1 LSGQGRRG
9 TGGGGGGGDDRAAVR
24 AGRWT
29 VEIAR
34 PDKVL
39 FPDDGITKLDLA
51 EYYAGVA
58 PAMLPHVRGRPVAME
73 RYPDG
78 LNGQRFYQKNV
89 NGSVP
94 HWVHTAPVG
103 KQRGFLTQIV
113 CDNAA
118 TLVYL
123 ADQACITPHVWLSR
137 VDRPDHPDQM
147 IFDLDPLEG
156 QFAQARRA
164 ALTLKGLLEDL
175 GLPAFPKTTGGK
187 GIHVMVPVDR
197 RADFDSV
204 REFARGVGELLAA
217 REPKRY
223 TMEQRKGRRG
233 GRLFIDIMRNAYA
246 QHAVAPYAVRARAG
260 APVATPLDWSE
271 VEDEGMRP
279 ERFTLRTIPERVQGG
294 RDPWG
299 KPRGRSLTLPRRRL
313 AEMLAGEVT

>member
-1 LSGQGRRG
+1 MSGQGKRG
-9 TGGGGGGGDDRAAVR
+9 TGGSDGRGADRATVR

-29 VEIAR
+29 VQIAR
-34 PDKVL
+34 PNKVL

-51 EYYAGVA
+51 EYYARVA

-78 LNGQRFYQKNV
+78 LNGQRFFHKNV

-94 HWVHTAPVG
+94 QWVHTARIG
-103 KQRGFLTQIV
+103 KQRGSLTQIL

-137 VDRPDHPDQM
+137 VDRPQHPDQM
-147 IFDLDPLEG
+147 IFDLDPPEG
-156 QFAQARRA
+156 KFAEARRA

-175 GLPAFPKTTGGK
+175 GLPGFPKTTGGK
-187 GIHVMVPVDR
+187 GIHVMVPLDR
-197 RADFDSV
+197 RTDFGAV

-217 REPKRY
+217 RDPEGF
-223 TMEQRKGRRG
+223 TMEQRKGRRSG
-233 GRLFIDIMRNAYA
+233 QLFIDIMRNAYA

-271 VEDEGMRP
+271 MEQEGLRP
-279 ERFTLRTIPERVQGG
+279 ERFTIRTIPERVEGG
-294 RDPWG
+294 KDPWG
-299 KPRGRSLTLPRRRL
+299 RPRGRSLKEPRRLL
-313 AEMLAGEVT
+313 AEMLAGEAV